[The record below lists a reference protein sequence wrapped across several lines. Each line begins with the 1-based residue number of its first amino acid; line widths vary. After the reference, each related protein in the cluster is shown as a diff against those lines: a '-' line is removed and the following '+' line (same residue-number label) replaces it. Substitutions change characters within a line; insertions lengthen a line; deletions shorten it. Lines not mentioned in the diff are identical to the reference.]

1 MASTKTAATPLSSS
15 LEDYLEAVLD
25 LVRTGRVARVR
36 DIARRLGVGMPSVSV
51 ALKTLSARGLVNYD
65 PYQVITLTR
74 RGEKLGRD
82 ITHRHTVLQGFL
94 SDVLGVEPGVAQ
106 SNACRMEHAIDDE
119 VLERLQQ
126 FAEFIQKCPRAAEG
140 WRKDAPAKA
149 SAGPTAPD
157 CPACAEGPAAK
168 PPEGPAA
175 APGPLDEDGR
185 SLQDV

>member
-1 MASTKTAATPLSSS
+1 MKTAAQPLSSS

-36 DIARRLGVGMPSVSV
+36 DIARRLNVGMPSVSV

-65 PYQVITLTR
+65 PYQVITLTK

-94 SDVLGVEPGVAQ
+94 ADVLGVEAGVAQ

-119 VLERLQQ
+119 VLERLKD
-126 FAEFIQKCPRAAEG
+126 FAEFVQRCPRVGRTWGTVAA
-140 WRKDAPAKA
+140 RKDPAGELSPPCPAYGGGSRVAGPTGPAKA
-149 SAGPTAPD
+149 TGDSRNDRGSPKDA
-157 CPACAEGPAAK
+157 
-168 PPEGPAA
+168 
-175 APGPLDEDGR
+175 
-185 SLQDV
+185 

>member
-1 MASTKTAATPLSSS
+1 MNAAAGPLSSS

-65 PYQVITLTR
+65 PYQVVTLTQ
-74 RGEKLGRD
+74 RGEQLGQE

-94 SDVLGVEPGVAQ
+94 TDVLGVEAGVAQ

-119 VLERLQQ
+119 VLERLGD
-126 FAEFIQKCPRAAEG
+126 FAEFIQRCPRVGQDWAMQPPPKNRES
-140 WRKDAPAKA
+140 A
-149 SAGPTAPD
+149 SSSECPD
-157 CPACAEGPAAK
+157 CPESPDASARHGDGVRPAGP
-168 PPEGPAA
+168 
-175 APGPLDEDGR
+175 APGPLKEEDP
-185 SLQDV
+185 